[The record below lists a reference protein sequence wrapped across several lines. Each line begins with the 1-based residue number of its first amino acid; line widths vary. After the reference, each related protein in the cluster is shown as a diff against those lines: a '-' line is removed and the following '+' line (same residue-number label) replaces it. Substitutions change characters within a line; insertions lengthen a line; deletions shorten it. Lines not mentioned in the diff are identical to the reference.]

1 VKSYLRFAIAVALL
15 LAAALFLDARSR
27 EEVVA
32 PREPL
37 TSFPRTLGTWTGTD
51 VPIAQDAREVLGSGD
66 FLLRV
71 YQNAAV
77 PQSYVDLFI
86 AYFASQRTG
95 DTIHSPKH
103 CLPGAGWF
111 PIESSRV
118 TMSLPGKSPYP
129 ANRYIIAK
137 GDDRQLVLYWYLAHN
152 RAVAS
157 EYWAKFYLVADA
169 IRMNRSDGA
178 LVRITTPLGSGEKMA
193 SAEKRMFALAAEATP
208 HFDRYIP
215 R

>member
-1 VKSYLRFAIAVALL
+1 VSSHFRFALIVALL
-15 LAAALFLDARSR
+15 VTAALLLHARSGG
-27 EEVVA
+27 EILA

-37 TSFPRTLGTWTGTD
+37 ASFPKTLGSWTGTD
-51 VPIAQDAREVLGSGD
+51 VPIAQDALEALGSGD

-71 YQNAAV
+71 YQNAQLQQ
-77 PQSYVDLFI
+77 PYVDLFI

-111 PIESSRV
+111 PVESSRV
-118 TMSLPGKSPYP
+118 TVSLSTKSSHP
-129 ANRYIIAK
+129 ANRYVIAR
-137 GDDRQLVLYWYLAHN
+137 GDDRQLVLYWFLAHD
-152 RAVAS
+152 RAIAS

-178 LVRITTPLGSGEKMA
+178 LVRVTTPLRSGEA
-193 SAEKRMFALAAEATP
+193 IDSAEQRLLSVAGEAAPFFE
-208 HFDRYIP
+208 RYIP

>member
-1 VKSYLRFAIAVALL
+1 VKAHWRFAVAVALL
-15 LAAALFLDARSR
+15 SAAALFLHARSG
-27 EEVVA
+27 EVIA
-32 PREPL
+32 QREPL
-37 TSFPRTLGTWTGTD
+37 ASFPTTLGRWTGTD
-51 VPIAQDAREVLGSGD
+51 VPIAPDALEVLGS
-66 FLLRV
+66 
-71 YQNAAV
+71 
-77 PQSYVDLFI
+77 DLFI

-111 PIESSRV
+111 PISSSRV
-118 TMSLPGKSPYP
+118 TISLPGQSPYP
-129 ANRYIIAK
+129 ANRYVIAK

-152 RAVAS
+152 RAIAS

-178 LVRITTPLGSGEKMA
+178 LIRLTTPLGSGKEMQ
-193 SAEKRMFALAAEATP
+193 SAEKRLLSFAADAAP
-208 HFDRYIP
+208 YFDRYIP

>member
-1 VKSYLRFAIAVALL
+1 MKTHWRFGVVIVLL
-15 LAAALFLDARSR
+15 SAAALFLHARSG
-27 EEVVA
+27 EIIVQ
-32 PREPL
+32 REPL
-37 TSFPRTLGTWTGTD
+37 ASFPDRLGSWIGTD
-51 VPIAQDAREVLGSGD
+51 VPIAADTLEVLGSGD

-77 PQSYVDLFI
+77 RQPYVDLFI
-86 AYFASQRTG
+86 AYFASQRSG

-118 TMSLPGKSPYP
+118 TVALPGKSSLP

-137 GDDRQLVLYWYLAHN
+137 GDERQVVLYWYLAHD

-157 EYWAKFYLVADA
+157 EYWAKFYLVADS

-178 LVRITTPLGSGEKMA
+178 LIRFTTPLASGEDMQ
-193 SAEKRMFALAAEATP
+193 SAERRLLSLAGEAAP
-208 HFDRYIP
+208 YFDRYIP

>member
-1 VKSYLRFAIAVALL
+1 MKAHWRFAVAVALL
-15 LAAALFLDARSR
+15 SAAALFLHARSG
-27 EEVVA
+27 EVIA
-32 PREPL
+32 QREPL
-37 TSFPRTLGTWTGTD
+37 ASFPTTLGRWTGTD
-51 VPIAQDAREVLGSGD
+51 VPIAPDALEVLGSGD

-77 PQSYVDLFI
+77 RQPYVDLFI
-86 AYFASQRTG
+86 AYFASQRAG

-111 PIESSRV
+111 PVESRRV
-118 TMSLPGKSPYP
+118 TISLPGQSPYR
-129 ANRYIIAK
+129 ANRYVIAK

-152 RAVAS
+152 RANAS
-157 EYWAKFYLVADA
+157 EYWAKFYLVADS

-178 LVRITTPLGSGEKMA
+178 LIRLTTPLRSGEDMQW
-193 SAEKRMFALAAEATP
+193 AEKRLLSLAADAAP
-208 HFDRYIP
+208 YFDRYIP

>member
-1 VKSYLRFAIAVALL
+1 VKSHVRFAVVVALL
-15 LAAALFLDARSR
+15 SAAALFLQARSG
-27 EEVVA
+27 EVIA
-32 PREPL
+32 PHEPL
-37 TSFPRTLGTWTGTD
+37 ASFPGTLGPWTGTD
-51 VPIAQDAREVLGSGD
+51 VPIAPDALEVLGSGD

-77 PQSYVDLFI
+77 RQPYVDLFI

-111 PIESSRV
+111 PVESRRV
-118 TMSLPGKSPYP
+118 TISLPGQSPYR
-129 ANRYIIAK
+129 ANRYVIAK

-152 RAVAS
+152 RANAS
-157 EYWAKFYLVADA
+157 EYWAKFYLVADS
-169 IRMNRSDGA
+169 IRLNRSDGA
-178 LVRITTPLGSGEKMA
+178 LIRLTTPLRSGEDMQW
-193 SAEKRMFALAAEATP
+193 AEKRLLSLAADAAP
-208 HFDRYIP
+208 YFDRYIP

>member
-118 TMSLPGKSPYP
+118 TISLPGKSPYP

-178 LVRITTPLGSGEKMA
+178 LVRITTPLGSGETME
-193 SAEKRMFALAAEATP
+193 SAEKRLFALAAEATP

>member
-1 VKSYLRFAIAVALL
+1 VNSHLRFVVIVALL
-15 LAAALFLDARSR
+15 VAAALFLHARSGR
-27 EEVVA
+27 EVIA

-37 TSFPRTLGTWTGTD
+37 ASFPKTLGAWTGTD
-51 VPIAQDAREVLGSGD
+51 VPIAQDALQVLGAGD

-71 YQNAAV
+71 YQN
-77 PQSYVDLFI
+77 PQLQQPYVDLFV

-118 TMSLPGKSPYP
+118 TASLPGQSPHS
-129 ANRYIIAK
+129 ANRYVIAK
-137 GDDRQLVLYWYLAHN
+137 GDDRQLVLYWYLAHD
-152 RAVAS
+152 RAVAN

-178 LVRITTPLGSGEKMA
+178 LVRVTTPLRTGEA
-193 SAEKRMFALAAEATP
+193 IESAEKRLLSLAGEAAP
-208 HFDRYIP
+208 FFDRYIP

>member
-1 VKSYLRFAIAVALL
+1 MKAHWRFGVVVVLL
-15 LAAALFLDARSR
+15 SAAALFLHARSG
-27 EEVVA
+27 EIIA
-32 PREPL
+32 QREPL
-37 TSFPRTLGTWTGTD
+37 ASFPRRLGSWTGSD
-51 VPIAQDAREVLGSGD
+51 VSIAADTLEVLGSGD

-71 YQNAAV
+71 YQNAALRQ
-77 PQSYVDLFI
+77 PYVDLFI

-118 TMSLPGKSPYP
+118 SISLPRQSSFP

-137 GDDRQLVLYWYLAHN
+137 GDERQLVLYWYLAHD

-157 EYWAKFYLVADA
+157 EYWAKFYLVADS

-178 LVRITTPLGSGEKMA
+178 LIRLTTPLASGEDMQ
-193 SAEKRMFALAAEATP
+193 SAEERLFSLAADAAP
-208 HFDRYIP
+208 YFDRYIP